1 MYCVYIWYIHRT
13 DDERYKSTTKYIS
26 AYTRAKYTKDHSH
39 HVDIRLVRKQIIRT
53 QPAGLVNGEEA
64 TTSNSLGVYVTLS
77 I

>member
-1 MYCVYIWYIHRT
+1 MYIYGTFIGP
-13 DDERYKSTTKYIS
+13 TTRDINLLQNTSVPTHSK
-26 AYTRAKYTKDHSH
+26 AKYTKDHSH
-39 HVDIRLVRKQIIRT
+39 HVDIRLIRKQIIRT